1 MSMVF
6 FKNDKIGLNV
16 TEISEVYDASKG
28 LSKNDQ
34 RLIMENVLGSFENE
48 TDGTGQILPVVS
60 NRLNIVMK
68 NGNRYIFNIDFTEF
82 IATIRKAM

>member
-1 MSMVF
+1 MVF